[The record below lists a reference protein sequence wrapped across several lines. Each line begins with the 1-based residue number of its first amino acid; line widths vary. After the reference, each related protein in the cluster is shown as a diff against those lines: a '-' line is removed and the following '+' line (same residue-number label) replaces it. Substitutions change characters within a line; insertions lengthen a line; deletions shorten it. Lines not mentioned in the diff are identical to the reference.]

1 MSLYV
6 YLCLFVFLFVF
17 FPSPQTCRRLQ
28 CRWLS
33 RSQGSPARRTGLGCR
48 LAAPSVVKD
57 VIIIIIT
64 IFINVLQGS
73 TNCSILPSRMGE
85 HGEHRERRE
94 HGKDGQHQSD
104 DLKHSICDSKYS
116 FWQPD
121 DSKHFYV
128 DGRKIRTYAL
138 IGEHDPGSNVKP
150 CCHDHII

>member
-48 LAAPSVVKD
+48 LAAPSVVKE

-104 DLKHSICDSKYS
+104 DLKHSIFYSKYS
-116 FWQPD
+116 FC
-121 DSKHFYV
+121 DSKHSFWQPYSCF
-128 DGRKIRTYAL
+128 GRL
-138 IGEHDPGSNVKP
+138 IL
-150 CCHDHII
+150 

>member
-1 MSLYV
+1 MYLSSL
-6 YLCLFVFLFVF
+6 
-17 FPSPQTCRRLQ
+17 PQTCRRPQ

-33 RSQGSPARRTGLGCR
+33 RSQGSLARRTGPGCR

-57 VIIIIIT
+57 VIIIIIIIIT

-73 TNCSILPSRMGE
+73 TNCSILPSRVGE

-94 HGKDGQHQSD
+94 HGKDGQHQAD
-104 DLKHSICDSKYS
+104 DLKHS

-138 IGEHDPGSNVKP
+138 IGEHDPGSPQNGRTSSEM
-150 CCHDHII
+150 